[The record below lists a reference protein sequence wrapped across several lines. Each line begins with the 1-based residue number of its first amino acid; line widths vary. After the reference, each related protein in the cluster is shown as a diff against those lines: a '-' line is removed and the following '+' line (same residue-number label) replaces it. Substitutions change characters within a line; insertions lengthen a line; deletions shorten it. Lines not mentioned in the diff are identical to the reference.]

1 MTQYCIRKKRINK
14 IHIPKE
20 FDISKIQIGVPV
32 KKDEAQKVGLFES
45 GDIVLPSGDFGP
57 QSRKNAY
64 GDTYTDKTKPKEYR
78 CVATIRGYPFG
89 NRNASERAF
98 DVYKEC
104 NVKEEI
110 PAYGIELELYEN
122 EKNEKYVIADLTPEI
137 RNQHLREA
145 INLLLE
151 IYGYCYVFD
160 ESIEITQDQKHQRC
174 NWEILPQ
181 GELPSKHVKKQ
192 EALNRKKAGEYSVL
206 RLEHI
211 EKYKYEK
218 VVEGINGFN
227 GYYAYIFDK
236 CCVLESAIYGNATY
250 IIPRENW
257 EILSQKTKKELINE
271 KKVIAKYEHTAKW
284 MESISNGFEKLGIKL
299 DE

>member
-78 CVATIRGYPFG
+78 CVATIWGYPFG

-192 EALNRKKAGEYSVL
+192 EVRS
-206 RLEHI
+206 
-211 EKYKYEK
+211 
-218 VVEGINGFN
+218 
-227 GYYAYIFDK
+227 
-236 CCVLESAIYGNATY
+236 
-250 IIPRENW
+250 
-257 EILSQKTKKELINE
+257 
-271 KKVIAKYEHTAKW
+271 IAKKKKKDIHRAGCIIRDATAIILNIG
-284 MESISNGFEKLGIKL
+284 SITLSILKMVL
-299 DE
+299 